1 MQIEVS
7 PKHASANRVNHDFSF
22 DVLDTV
28 RKHDFKKWEDA
39 VKIFIVQGI
48 KQDELRKKA
57 DNGYFMSWNEITNKS
72 IIVSKEISC
81 TPTYIVVAAIIY
93 II

>member
-1 MQIEVS
+1 M
-7 PKHASANRVNHDFSF
+7 HASSNRVNHDFSF

-39 VKIFIVQGI
+39 VKVFIVQGI

-57 DNGYFMSWNEITNKS
+57 DNGYFMS
-72 IIVSKEISC
+72 
-81 TPTYIVVAAIIY
+81 
-93 II
+93 